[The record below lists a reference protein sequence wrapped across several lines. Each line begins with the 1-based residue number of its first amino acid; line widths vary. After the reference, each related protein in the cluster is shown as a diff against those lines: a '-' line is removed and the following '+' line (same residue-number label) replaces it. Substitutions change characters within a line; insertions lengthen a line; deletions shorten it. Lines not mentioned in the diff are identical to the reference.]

1 MTTQAPDTPTTP
13 SLLNP
18 LSLPSRA
25 LELASM
31 LTPAWDQLL
40 VVRDPHSKQ
49 IGVGIGGRAIV
60 AADTS
65 TDYQPLRSGTVL
77 KAGPN
82 ASSRYPTGTRIAF
95 GEYALTTLGFTA
107 DVPGDED
114 GPGAEVGLL
123 TSTEVMCV
131 FDASPEVLPRP
142 LAVEGA
148 QYARATYGAVLV
160 ERSTAPL
167 KRRRIIV
174 PGGIAGSIRT
184 LEARVVDVSRTLSLC
199 RPDSCKACWENTAT
213 VRVPGALHHT
223 HPLCDRCHALYLEH
237 GIDGLHGPHKIR
249 DRLWERMNEMCP
261 FRRDDL
267 VLLGPSVGRAIPFGI
282 RQDRVLWSCLPGQ
295 ILCHIAAPAGQQDAG
310 VTSDDEETP
319 LAYRGRLR
327 PMDGSGED
335 VQYDEGDR
343 RAPR

>member
-1 MTTQAPDTPTTP
+1 MTTTQAPNTPTAP
-13 SLLNP
+13 SLTNP
-18 LSLPSRA
+18 LALPSRA

-49 IGVGIGGRAIV
+49 IGVGLGGKAIV

-65 TDYQPLRSGTVL
+65 TDFQPLRSGTVL
-77 KAGPN
+77 KAGPS
-82 ASSRYPTGTRIAF
+82 AASRYPTGTRIAF

-131 FDASPEVLPRP
+131 FAASPEVLPRP

-160 ERSTAPL
+160 ERSTAPV
-167 KRRRIIV
+167 RRGRIIV

-184 LEARVVDVSRTLSLC
+184 LEARVLDVSDSLHREVDVTPNYAINGVERILVLDESR
-199 RPDSCKACWENTAT
+199 
-213 VRVPGALHHT
+213 
-223 HPLCDRCHALYLEH
+223 
-237 GIDGLHGPHKIR
+237 
-249 DRLWERMNEMCP
+249 CP
-261 FRRDDL
+261 FSVGDL

-295 ILCHIAAPAGQQDAG
+295 ILCHIAAPIGQQDAG
-310 VTSDDEETP
+310 VTSDDDETP
-319 LAYRGRLR
+319 LAYRGRLK
-327 PMDGSGED
+327 PLDGSGED